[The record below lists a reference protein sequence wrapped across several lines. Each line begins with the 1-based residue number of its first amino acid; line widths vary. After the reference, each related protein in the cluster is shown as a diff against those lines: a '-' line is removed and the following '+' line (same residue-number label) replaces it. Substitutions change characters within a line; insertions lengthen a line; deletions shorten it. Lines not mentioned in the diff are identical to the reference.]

1 MERQEEQK
9 QGYSDMSA
17 GEKFPFDFIAE
28 HIFYP
33 IYPVIA
39 QDILERTG
47 IRQGCMVDIGCG
59 GGHLGMALLEQSR
72 LTGIFVDVNDAALDL
87 AQKHA
92 DQRGLTDRCRFLQGD
107 VHHLAQLEDGCA
119 HLVVSRGSYHI
130 WSDLPKA
137 LKEIWRILA
146 PGGRTY
152 VGGGMGSLQLVEQIR
167 PRMQQI
173 RPGWPEDMMAK
184 SGSITDAS
192 LEQILR
198 ESNIPYQ
205 LLHTQDNGRWII
217 MEKEVNPG

>member
-28 HIFYP
+28 YIFYP

-87 AQKHA
+87 AQ
-92 DQRGLTDRCRFLQGD
+92 
-107 VHHLAQLEDGCA
+107 
-119 HLVVSRGSYHI
+119 
-130 WSDLPKA
+130 
-137 LKEIWRILA
+137 
-146 PGGRTY
+146 
-152 VGGGMGSLQLVEQIR
+152 
-167 PRMQQI
+167 
-173 RPGWPEDMMAK
+173 
-184 SGSITDAS
+184 
-192 LEQILR
+192 
-198 ESNIPYQ
+198 
-205 LLHTQDNGRWII
+205 
-217 MEKEVNPG
+217 